1 MPLQTYE
8 ECLTSSAVDGATIT
22 ATGTTPQTCI
32 PANNV
37 LTLPAN
43 FWQIGKTMRITAM
56 GRLSCAVTTPGTA
69 RWQVRMGPTATISTF
84 DTGAMGLNIVA
95 KTTLPWLLQIWMT
108 CRATGSGTSANFM
121 GIGQWQ
127 SETVVGS
134 AVAASGGNGTFVA
147 PVTTPAVGA
156 GFDSTVANQL
166 DLWFTQ
172 TVNTG
177 SMTVHQYIVEVL
189 N

>member
-8 ECLTSSAVDGATIT
+8 ECLTSSVVDGPTIA

-32 PANNV
+32 PAAN
-37 LTLPAN
+37 LMTLPAN
-43 FWQIGKTMRITAM
+43 YWQIGKVLRITAM
-56 GRLSCAVTTPGTA
+56 GRLSCVITTPGTA
-69 RWQVRMGPTATISTF
+69 QFQVRMGPTAAISVF
-84 DTGAMGLNIVA
+84 DTGAMGLNIAA
-95 KTTLPWLLQIWMT
+95 KTTLPWLMQIWMT
-108 CRATGSGTSANFM
+108 CRSVGGGTSSNFM
-121 GIGQWQ
+121 GIAEFQ

-134 AVAASGGNGTFVA
+134 AVPASGGVGAFVA
-147 PVTTPAVGA
+147 PVTTPVVGT
-156 GFDSTVANQL
+156 GFDNTVANQL

-177 SMTVHQYIVEVL
+177 SLTVHQYIVEVL